1 MRARLPISLL
11 AVTVLT
17 GCASVAIDQNFA
29 EVERFAREQTGS
41 EVRWLRS
48 DPEREAMRAE
58 VDRLLAQPLAIDDA
72 VRIALGYSPAFQ
84 SLLAE
89 AAVASAD
96 ATGSARIGNPVFT
109 FERLFRSGAEGRELD
124 IGRSLGISLF
134 DLLFLPARL
143 EQAEFRQQ
151 QTRLQSSIALLST
164 VTEVRQAWV
173 DAVAARQVARYR
185 EEVATA
191 AGTAAEL
198 ARRMQ
203 ATGNFSRLQRA
214 REQALAAEETANLIR
229 ARQNATAARETLI
242 QRLGLTPSQAQALRL
257 PDQLPALPEAPMDEA
272 TAGAALLENRL
283 DVRIARTDLDRTA
296 KSLGLT
302 RVTSVVNGLHVAGV
316 RNSETG
322 ESTQRGFELEL
333 PLPLFDLGD
342 AARAGGEA
350 RYLAAFNRTLELAS
364 NASSQVRVAY
374 EGYRS
379 AYDLARHYRN
389 EVVPLRQ
396 NITEESVLQYN
407 GMLIGV
413 FELLAA
419 ARAQSASVVQAI
431 EAERDFWR
439 AEAGLKASLL
449 GQPIAPLSLQSSASP
464 AASRW
469 WPLTYPE
476 TIMTTRRSFLAGA
489 GLLAAAGTVNR
500 AALAALP
507 EPVIQTSAVTAAPL
521 SPPDGRPYDPVV
533 TLNGWTCP
541 GACAT
546 AVKEFHLVAEP
557 VEREIAPGMVAR
569 LWGYNGQ
576 SPGPTI
582 EVVEGDRVRIFVTN
596 RLPEH
601 TTIHW
606 HGQRLPNGMDGVGGL
621 NQPQIPPGK
630 TFVYEFV
637 ARRPGT
643 FMYHPHADEMV
654 QMAMGMMG
662 FLGHASTRAAPAHRR
677 VDRDFC
683 FLLNAYDIEPGSY
696 VPKINT
702 MLDFNLW
709 TWNSRAFPGIDSL
722 RQEGRPGA
730 GAHRQPDHDQPPDP
744 HPRPRVR
751 GYRAPT
757 AGRRGRSRAGP
768 RSPPTSPSAR
778 CARSSS
784 SPTRRAIGR
793 CTATSRTTP

>member
-1 MRARLPISLL
+1 MRARLPLSLL
-11 AVTVLT
+11 AATLLT

-29 EVERFAREQTGS
+29 EVERFARDEAGS

-48 DPEREAMRAE
+48 DAEREATRAE

-151 QTRLQSSIALLST
+151 QTRLQASIALLST

-173 DAVAARQVARYR
+173 DAVAARQVARHR

-229 ARQNATAARETLI
+229 ARQNAAAARETLI

-272 TAGAALLENRL
+272 TAGAALLESRL
-283 DVRIARTDLDRTA
+283 DVRIARTDLERTA

-322 ESTQRGFELEL
+322 ESSQRGFEIEL
-333 PLPLFDLGD
+333 PLPLFDFGD
-342 AARAGGEA
+342 AARAGSEA
-350 RYLAAFNRTLELAS
+350 RYLAAFNRTLEVAN

-419 ARAQSASVVQAI
+419 ARSQSASAVQAI

-439 AEAGLKASLL
+439 AEAALKASLL

-464 AASRW
+464 AQ
-469 WPLTYPE
+469 
-476 TIMTTRRSFLAGA
+476 AG
-489 GLLAAAGTVNR
+489 
-500 AALAALP
+500 
-507 EPVIQTSAVTAAPL
+507 
-521 SPPDGRPYDPVV
+521 
-533 TLNGWTCP
+533 
-541 GACAT
+541 
-546 AVKEFHLVAEP
+546 
-557 VEREIAPGMVAR
+557 
-569 LWGYNGQ
+569 
-576 SPGPTI
+576 
-582 EVVEGDRVRIFVTN
+582 
-596 RLPEH
+596 
-601 TTIHW
+601 
-606 HGQRLPNGMDGVGGL
+606 GG
-621 NQPQIPPGK
+621 
-630 TFVYEFV
+630 
-637 ARRPGT
+637 
-643 FMYHPHADEMV
+643 H
-654 QMAMGMMG
+654 
-662 FLGHASTRAAPAHRR
+662 
-677 VDRDFC
+677 
-683 FLLNAYDIEPGSY
+683 
-696 VPKINT
+696 
-702 MLDFNLW
+702 
-709 TWNSRAFPGIDSL
+709 
-722 RQEGRPGA
+722 
-730 GAHRQPDHDQPPDP
+730 
-744 HPRPRVR
+744 
-751 GYRAPT
+751 
-757 AGRRGRSRAGP
+757 
-768 RSPPTSPSAR
+768 
-778 CARSSS
+778 
-784 SPTRRAIGR
+784 
-793 CTATSRTTP
+793 

>member
-1 MRARLPISLL
+1 MRGSLPISLL
-11 AVTVLT
+11 AATVLT
-17 GCASVAIDQNFA
+17 GCASVAIDENFA

-48 DPEREAMRAE
+48 DPEREAMRTE

-173 DAVAARQVARYR
+173 DAVAARQVAHYR

-229 ARQNATAARETLI
+229 ARQNATAAREALI

-257 PDQLPALPEAPMDEA
+257 PDQLPALPEAPIDEA
-272 TAGAALLENRL
+272 TAGAALLDNRL
-283 DVRIARTDLDRTA
+283 DVRIARTDLERTA

-302 RVTSVVNGLHVAGV
+302 QVTSVVNGLHVAGV

-322 ESTQRGFELEL
+322 ESSQRGFEVEL
-333 PLPLFDLGD
+333 PLPLFDFGD
-342 AARAGGEA
+342 AARASSEA
-350 RYLAAFNRTLELAS
+350 RYLSAFNRTLEVAN

-379 AYDLARHYRN
+379 AYDLARHYRS

-464 AASRW
+464 AQ
-469 WPLTYPE
+469 
-476 TIMTTRRSFLAGA
+476 AG
-489 GLLAAAGTVNR
+489 
-500 AALAALP
+500 
-507 EPVIQTSAVTAAPL
+507 
-521 SPPDGRPYDPVV
+521 
-533 TLNGWTCP
+533 
-541 GACAT
+541 
-546 AVKEFHLVAEP
+546 
-557 VEREIAPGMVAR
+557 
-569 LWGYNGQ
+569 
-576 SPGPTI
+576 
-582 EVVEGDRVRIFVTN
+582 
-596 RLPEH
+596 
-601 TTIHW
+601 
-606 HGQRLPNGMDGVGGL
+606 GG
-621 NQPQIPPGK
+621 
-630 TFVYEFV
+630 
-637 ARRPGT
+637 
-643 FMYHPHADEMV
+643 H
-654 QMAMGMMG
+654 
-662 FLGHASTRAAPAHRR
+662 
-677 VDRDFC
+677 
-683 FLLNAYDIEPGSY
+683 
-696 VPKINT
+696 
-702 MLDFNLW
+702 
-709 TWNSRAFPGIDSL
+709 
-722 RQEGRPGA
+722 
-730 GAHRQPDHDQPPDP
+730 
-744 HPRPRVR
+744 
-751 GYRAPT
+751 
-757 AGRRGRSRAGP
+757 
-768 RSPPTSPSAR
+768 
-778 CARSSS
+778 
-784 SPTRRAIGR
+784 
-793 CTATSRTTP
+793 

>member
-1 MRARLPISLL
+1 MRGSLPISLL
-11 AVTVLT
+11 AATVLT
-17 GCASVAIDQNFA
+17 GCASVAIDENFA

-48 DPEREAMRAE
+48 DPEREAMRTE

-173 DAVAARQVARYR
+173 DAVAARQVAHYR

-229 ARQNATAARETLI
+229 ARQNATAAREALI

-257 PDQLPALPEAPMDEA
+257 PDQLPALPEAPIDEA
-272 TAGAALLENRL
+272 TAGAALLDNRL
-283 DVRIARTDLDRTA
+283 DVRIARTDLERTA

-302 RVTSVVNGLHVAGV
+302 QVTSVVNGLHVAGV

-322 ESTQRGFELEL
+322 ESSQRGFEVEL
-333 PLPLFDLGD
+333 PLPLFDFGD
-342 AARAGGEA
+342 AARASSEA
-350 RYLAAFNRTLELAS
+350 RYLSAFNRTLEVAN

-379 AYDLARHYRN
+379 AYDLARHYRS

-439 AEAGLKASLL
+439 AEAALKASLL
-449 GQPIAPLSLQSSASP
+449 GQPIAPISLQSSASP
-464 AASRW
+464 A
-469 WPLTYPE
+469 E
-476 TIMTTRRSFLAGA
+476 AGA
-489 GLLAAAGTVNR
+489 G
-500 AALAALP
+500 
-507 EPVIQTSAVTAAPL
+507 
-521 SPPDGRPYDPVV
+521 
-533 TLNGWTCP
+533 
-541 GACAT
+541 
-546 AVKEFHLVAEP
+546 H
-557 VEREIAPGMVAR
+557 
-569 LWGYNGQ
+569 
-576 SPGPTI
+576 
-582 EVVEGDRVRIFVTN
+582 
-596 RLPEH
+596 
-601 TTIHW
+601 
-606 HGQRLPNGMDGVGGL
+606 
-621 NQPQIPPGK
+621 
-630 TFVYEFV
+630 
-637 ARRPGT
+637 
-643 FMYHPHADEMV
+643 
-654 QMAMGMMG
+654 
-662 FLGHASTRAAPAHRR
+662 
-677 VDRDFC
+677 
-683 FLLNAYDIEPGSY
+683 
-696 VPKINT
+696 
-702 MLDFNLW
+702 
-709 TWNSRAFPGIDSL
+709 
-722 RQEGRPGA
+722 
-730 GAHRQPDHDQPPDP
+730 
-744 HPRPRVR
+744 
-751 GYRAPT
+751 
-757 AGRRGRSRAGP
+757 
-768 RSPPTSPSAR
+768 
-778 CARSSS
+778 
-784 SPTRRAIGR
+784 
-793 CTATSRTTP
+793 

>member
-1 MRARLPISLL
+1 MRGSLPISLL
-11 AVTVLT
+11 AATVLT
-17 GCASVAIDQNFA
+17 GCASVAIDENFA

-48 DPEREAMRAE
+48 DPEREAMRTE

-173 DAVAARQVARYR
+173 DAVAARQVAHYR

-229 ARQNATAARETLI
+229 ARQNATAAREALI

-257 PDQLPALPEAPMDEA
+257 PDQLPALPEAPIDEA
-272 TAGAALLENRL
+272 TAGAALLDNRL
-283 DVRIARTDLDRTA
+283 DVRIARTDLERTA

-302 RVTSVVNGLHVAGV
+302 QVTSVVNGLHVAGV

-322 ESTQRGFELEL
+322 ESSQRGFEVEL
-333 PLPLFDLGD
+333 PLPLFDFGD
-342 AARAGGEA
+342 AARASSEA
-350 RYLAAFNRTLELAS
+350 RYLSAFNRTLEVAN

-379 AYDLARHYRN
+379 AYDLARHYRS

-439 AEAGLKASLL
+439 AEAALKASLL

-464 AASRW
+464 AQ
-469 WPLTYPE
+469 
-476 TIMTTRRSFLAGA
+476 AG
-489 GLLAAAGTVNR
+489 
-500 AALAALP
+500 
-507 EPVIQTSAVTAAPL
+507 
-521 SPPDGRPYDPVV
+521 
-533 TLNGWTCP
+533 
-541 GACAT
+541 
-546 AVKEFHLVAEP
+546 
-557 VEREIAPGMVAR
+557 
-569 LWGYNGQ
+569 
-576 SPGPTI
+576 
-582 EVVEGDRVRIFVTN
+582 
-596 RLPEH
+596 
-601 TTIHW
+601 
-606 HGQRLPNGMDGVGGL
+606 GG
-621 NQPQIPPGK
+621 
-630 TFVYEFV
+630 
-637 ARRPGT
+637 
-643 FMYHPHADEMV
+643 H
-654 QMAMGMMG
+654 
-662 FLGHASTRAAPAHRR
+662 
-677 VDRDFC
+677 
-683 FLLNAYDIEPGSY
+683 
-696 VPKINT
+696 
-702 MLDFNLW
+702 
-709 TWNSRAFPGIDSL
+709 
-722 RQEGRPGA
+722 
-730 GAHRQPDHDQPPDP
+730 
-744 HPRPRVR
+744 
-751 GYRAPT
+751 
-757 AGRRGRSRAGP
+757 
-768 RSPPTSPSAR
+768 
-778 CARSSS
+778 
-784 SPTRRAIGR
+784 
-793 CTATSRTTP
+793 

>member
-1 MRARLPISLL
+1 MRASLPISLL

-17 GCASVAIDQNFA
+17 GCASVAIDENFA

-439 AEAGLKASLL
+439 AEAALKASLL
-449 GQPIAPLSLQSSASP
+449 GQPIAPISLQSSASP
-464 AASRW
+464 A
-469 WPLTYPE
+469 E
-476 TIMTTRRSFLAGA
+476 AGA
-489 GLLAAAGTVNR
+489 G
-500 AALAALP
+500 
-507 EPVIQTSAVTAAPL
+507 
-521 SPPDGRPYDPVV
+521 
-533 TLNGWTCP
+533 
-541 GACAT
+541 
-546 AVKEFHLVAEP
+546 H
-557 VEREIAPGMVAR
+557 
-569 LWGYNGQ
+569 
-576 SPGPTI
+576 
-582 EVVEGDRVRIFVTN
+582 
-596 RLPEH
+596 
-601 TTIHW
+601 
-606 HGQRLPNGMDGVGGL
+606 
-621 NQPQIPPGK
+621 
-630 TFVYEFV
+630 
-637 ARRPGT
+637 
-643 FMYHPHADEMV
+643 
-654 QMAMGMMG
+654 
-662 FLGHASTRAAPAHRR
+662 
-677 VDRDFC
+677 
-683 FLLNAYDIEPGSY
+683 
-696 VPKINT
+696 
-702 MLDFNLW
+702 
-709 TWNSRAFPGIDSL
+709 
-722 RQEGRPGA
+722 
-730 GAHRQPDHDQPPDP
+730 
-744 HPRPRVR
+744 
-751 GYRAPT
+751 
-757 AGRRGRSRAGP
+757 
-768 RSPPTSPSAR
+768 
-778 CARSSS
+778 
-784 SPTRRAIGR
+784 
-793 CTATSRTTP
+793 

>member
-1 MRARLPISLL
+1 MRGSLPISLL
-11 AVTVLT
+11 AATVLT
-17 GCASVAIDQNFA
+17 GCASVAIDENFA

-48 DPEREAMRAE
+48 DPEREAMRTE

-173 DAVAARQVARYR
+173 DAVAARQVARHR

-229 ARQNATAARETLI
+229 ARQNATAAREALI

-257 PDQLPALPEAPMDEA
+257 PDQLPALPEAPIDEA
-272 TAGAALLENRL
+272 TAGAALLDNRL
-283 DVRIARTDLDRTA
+283 DVRIARTDLERTA

-302 RVTSVVNGLHVAGV
+302 QVTSVVNGLHVAGV

-322 ESTQRGFELEL
+322 ESSQRGFEVEL
-333 PLPLFDLGD
+333 PLPLFDFGD
-342 AARAGGEA
+342 AARASSEA
-350 RYLAAFNRTLELAS
+350 RYLSAFNRTLEVAN

-379 AYDLARHYRN
+379 AYDLARHYRS

-439 AEAGLKASLL
+439 AEAALKASLL
-449 GQPIAPLSLQSSASP
+449 GQPIAPISLQSSASP
-464 AASRW
+464 A
-469 WPLTYPE
+469 E
-476 TIMTTRRSFLAGA
+476 AGA
-489 GLLAAAGTVNR
+489 G
-500 AALAALP
+500 
-507 EPVIQTSAVTAAPL
+507 
-521 SPPDGRPYDPVV
+521 
-533 TLNGWTCP
+533 
-541 GACAT
+541 
-546 AVKEFHLVAEP
+546 H
-557 VEREIAPGMVAR
+557 
-569 LWGYNGQ
+569 
-576 SPGPTI
+576 
-582 EVVEGDRVRIFVTN
+582 
-596 RLPEH
+596 
-601 TTIHW
+601 
-606 HGQRLPNGMDGVGGL
+606 
-621 NQPQIPPGK
+621 
-630 TFVYEFV
+630 
-637 ARRPGT
+637 
-643 FMYHPHADEMV
+643 
-654 QMAMGMMG
+654 
-662 FLGHASTRAAPAHRR
+662 
-677 VDRDFC
+677 
-683 FLLNAYDIEPGSY
+683 
-696 VPKINT
+696 
-702 MLDFNLW
+702 
-709 TWNSRAFPGIDSL
+709 
-722 RQEGRPGA
+722 
-730 GAHRQPDHDQPPDP
+730 
-744 HPRPRVR
+744 
-751 GYRAPT
+751 
-757 AGRRGRSRAGP
+757 
-768 RSPPTSPSAR
+768 
-778 CARSSS
+778 
-784 SPTRRAIGR
+784 
-793 CTATSRTTP
+793 

>member
-1 MRARLPISLL
+1 MRASLPISLL

-322 ESTQRGFELEL
+322 ESSQRGFEIEL
-333 PLPLFDLGD
+333 PLPLFDFGD

-419 ARAQSASVVQAI
+419 ARSQSASAVQAI

-439 AEAGLKASLL
+439 ADAALKASLL
-449 GQPIAPLSLQSSASP
+449 GQPIAPLVLQSGASP
-464 AASRW
+464 A
-469 WPLTYPE
+469 E
-476 TIMTTRRSFLAGA
+476 AG
-489 GLLAAAGTVNR
+489 
-500 AALAALP
+500 
-507 EPVIQTSAVTAAPL
+507 
-521 SPPDGRPYDPVV
+521 
-533 TLNGWTCP
+533 
-541 GACAT
+541 
-546 AVKEFHLVAEP
+546 
-557 VEREIAPGMVAR
+557 
-569 LWGYNGQ
+569 
-576 SPGPTI
+576 
-582 EVVEGDRVRIFVTN
+582 
-596 RLPEH
+596 
-601 TTIHW
+601 
-606 HGQRLPNGMDGVGGL
+606 GG
-621 NQPQIPPGK
+621 
-630 TFVYEFV
+630 
-637 ARRPGT
+637 
-643 FMYHPHADEMV
+643 H
-654 QMAMGMMG
+654 
-662 FLGHASTRAAPAHRR
+662 
-677 VDRDFC
+677 
-683 FLLNAYDIEPGSY
+683 
-696 VPKINT
+696 
-702 MLDFNLW
+702 
-709 TWNSRAFPGIDSL
+709 
-722 RQEGRPGA
+722 
-730 GAHRQPDHDQPPDP
+730 
-744 HPRPRVR
+744 
-751 GYRAPT
+751 
-757 AGRRGRSRAGP
+757 
-768 RSPPTSPSAR
+768 
-778 CARSSS
+778 
-784 SPTRRAIGR
+784 
-793 CTATSRTTP
+793 

>member
-1 MRARLPISLL
+1 MRGSLPISLL
-11 AVTVLT
+11 AATVLT
-17 GCASVAIDQNFA
+17 GCASVAIDENFA

-48 DPEREAMRAE
+48 DPEREAMRTE

-173 DAVAARQVARYR
+173 DAVAARQVAHYR

-229 ARQNATAARETLI
+229 ARQNATAAREALI

-257 PDQLPALPEAPMDEA
+257 PDQLPALPEAPIDEA
-272 TAGAALLENRL
+272 TAGAALLDNRL
-283 DVRIARTDLDRTA
+283 DVRIARTDLERTA

-322 ESTQRGFELEL
+322 ESSQRGFEVEL
-333 PLPLFDLGD
+333 PLPLFDFGD
-342 AARAGGEA
+342 AARASSEA
-350 RYLAAFNRTLELAS
+350 RYLSAFNRTLEVAN

-379 AYDLARHYRN
+379 AYDLARHYRS

-464 AASRW
+464 AQ
-469 WPLTYPE
+469 
-476 TIMTTRRSFLAGA
+476 AG
-489 GLLAAAGTVNR
+489 
-500 AALAALP
+500 
-507 EPVIQTSAVTAAPL
+507 
-521 SPPDGRPYDPVV
+521 
-533 TLNGWTCP
+533 
-541 GACAT
+541 
-546 AVKEFHLVAEP
+546 
-557 VEREIAPGMVAR
+557 
-569 LWGYNGQ
+569 
-576 SPGPTI
+576 
-582 EVVEGDRVRIFVTN
+582 
-596 RLPEH
+596 
-601 TTIHW
+601 
-606 HGQRLPNGMDGVGGL
+606 GG
-621 NQPQIPPGK
+621 
-630 TFVYEFV
+630 
-637 ARRPGT
+637 
-643 FMYHPHADEMV
+643 H
-654 QMAMGMMG
+654 
-662 FLGHASTRAAPAHRR
+662 
-677 VDRDFC
+677 
-683 FLLNAYDIEPGSY
+683 
-696 VPKINT
+696 
-702 MLDFNLW
+702 
-709 TWNSRAFPGIDSL
+709 
-722 RQEGRPGA
+722 
-730 GAHRQPDHDQPPDP
+730 
-744 HPRPRVR
+744 
-751 GYRAPT
+751 
-757 AGRRGRSRAGP
+757 
-768 RSPPTSPSAR
+768 
-778 CARSSS
+778 
-784 SPTRRAIGR
+784 
-793 CTATSRTTP
+793 

>member
-1 MRARLPISLL
+1 MRASLPISLL
-11 AVTVLT
+11 AATVLT
-17 GCASVAIDQNFA
+17 GCASVAIDENFA

-173 DAVAARQVARYR
+173 DAVAARQVARHR

-272 TAGAALLENRL
+272 TAGAALLESRL
-283 DVRIARTDLDRTA
+283 DVRIARTDLERTA

-322 ESTQRGFELEL
+322 ESSQRGFEIEL
-333 PLPLFDLGD
+333 PLPLFDFGD
-342 AARAGGEA
+342 AARAGSEA
-350 RYLAAFNRTLELAS
+350 RYLAAFNRTLEVAN

-419 ARAQSASVVQAI
+419 ARSQSASAVQAI

-439 AEAGLKASLL
+439 AEAALKASLL

-464 AASRW
+464 AQ
-469 WPLTYPE
+469 
-476 TIMTTRRSFLAGA
+476 AG
-489 GLLAAAGTVNR
+489 
-500 AALAALP
+500 
-507 EPVIQTSAVTAAPL
+507 
-521 SPPDGRPYDPVV
+521 
-533 TLNGWTCP
+533 
-541 GACAT
+541 
-546 AVKEFHLVAEP
+546 
-557 VEREIAPGMVAR
+557 
-569 LWGYNGQ
+569 
-576 SPGPTI
+576 
-582 EVVEGDRVRIFVTN
+582 
-596 RLPEH
+596 
-601 TTIHW
+601 
-606 HGQRLPNGMDGVGGL
+606 GG
-621 NQPQIPPGK
+621 
-630 TFVYEFV
+630 
-637 ARRPGT
+637 
-643 FMYHPHADEMV
+643 H
-654 QMAMGMMG
+654 
-662 FLGHASTRAAPAHRR
+662 
-677 VDRDFC
+677 
-683 FLLNAYDIEPGSY
+683 
-696 VPKINT
+696 
-702 MLDFNLW
+702 
-709 TWNSRAFPGIDSL
+709 
-722 RQEGRPGA
+722 
-730 GAHRQPDHDQPPDP
+730 
-744 HPRPRVR
+744 
-751 GYRAPT
+751 
-757 AGRRGRSRAGP
+757 
-768 RSPPTSPSAR
+768 
-778 CARSSS
+778 
-784 SPTRRAIGR
+784 
-793 CTATSRTTP
+793 

>member
-1 MRARLPISLL
+1 MRGSLPISLL
-11 AVTVLT
+11 AATVLT
-17 GCASVAIDQNFA
+17 GCASVAIDENFA

-48 DPEREAMRAE
+48 DPEREAMRTE

-124 IGRSLGISLF
+124 IGRSLSLSLF

-173 DAVAARQVARYR
+173 DAVAARQVAHYR

-229 ARQNATAARETLI
+229 ARQNATAAREALI

-257 PDQLPALPEAPMDEA
+257 PDQLPALPEAPIDEA
-272 TAGAALLENRL
+272 TAGAALLDNRL
-283 DVRIARTDLDRTA
+283 DVRIARTDLERTA

-302 RVTSVVNGLHVAGV
+302 QVTSVVNGLHVAGV

-322 ESTQRGFELEL
+322 ESSQRGFEVEL
-333 PLPLFDLGD
+333 PLPLFDFGD
-342 AARAGGEA
+342 AASAGSEA
-350 RYLAAFNRTLELAS
+350 RYLSAFNRTLEVAN

-379 AYDLARHYRN
+379 AYDLARHYRS

-419 ARAQSASVVQAI
+419 ARSQSASAVQAI

-439 AEAGLKASLL
+439 AEAALKASLL
-449 GQPIAPLSLQSSASP
+449 GQPIAPISLQSSASP
-464 AASRW
+464 A
-469 WPLTYPE
+469 E
-476 TIMTTRRSFLAGA
+476 AGA
-489 GLLAAAGTVNR
+489 G
-500 AALAALP
+500 
-507 EPVIQTSAVTAAPL
+507 
-521 SPPDGRPYDPVV
+521 
-533 TLNGWTCP
+533 
-541 GACAT
+541 
-546 AVKEFHLVAEP
+546 H
-557 VEREIAPGMVAR
+557 
-569 LWGYNGQ
+569 
-576 SPGPTI
+576 
-582 EVVEGDRVRIFVTN
+582 
-596 RLPEH
+596 
-601 TTIHW
+601 
-606 HGQRLPNGMDGVGGL
+606 
-621 NQPQIPPGK
+621 
-630 TFVYEFV
+630 
-637 ARRPGT
+637 
-643 FMYHPHADEMV
+643 
-654 QMAMGMMG
+654 
-662 FLGHASTRAAPAHRR
+662 
-677 VDRDFC
+677 
-683 FLLNAYDIEPGSY
+683 
-696 VPKINT
+696 
-702 MLDFNLW
+702 
-709 TWNSRAFPGIDSL
+709 
-722 RQEGRPGA
+722 
-730 GAHRQPDHDQPPDP
+730 
-744 HPRPRVR
+744 
-751 GYRAPT
+751 
-757 AGRRGRSRAGP
+757 
-768 RSPPTSPSAR
+768 
-778 CARSSS
+778 
-784 SPTRRAIGR
+784 
-793 CTATSRTTP
+793 

>member
-48 DPEREAMRAE
+48 DPEREAMRTE

-109 FERLFRSGAEGRELD
+109 FERLFRSGAEGREID

-151 QTRLQSSIALLST
+151 QTRLQSSITLLST

-173 DAVAARQVARYR
+173 DAIAARQVARYR

-229 ARQNATAARETLI
+229 ARQNATAAREALI
-242 QRLGLTPSQAQALRL
+242 QRLGLTPSQAQTLRL

-322 ESTQRGFELEL
+322 ESSQRGFEIEL
-333 PLPLFDLGD
+333 PLPLFDFGD

-419 ARAQSASVVQAI
+419 ARSQSASAVQAI

-439 AEAGLKASLL
+439 AEAALKASLL
-449 GQPIAPLSLQSSASP
+449 GQPIAPISLQSGASP
-464 AASRW
+464 A
-469 WPLTYPE
+469 E
-476 TIMTTRRSFLAGA
+476 AGA
-489 GLLAAAGTVNR
+489 G
-500 AALAALP
+500 
-507 EPVIQTSAVTAAPL
+507 
-521 SPPDGRPYDPVV
+521 
-533 TLNGWTCP
+533 
-541 GACAT
+541 
-546 AVKEFHLVAEP
+546 H
-557 VEREIAPGMVAR
+557 
-569 LWGYNGQ
+569 
-576 SPGPTI
+576 
-582 EVVEGDRVRIFVTN
+582 
-596 RLPEH
+596 
-601 TTIHW
+601 
-606 HGQRLPNGMDGVGGL
+606 
-621 NQPQIPPGK
+621 
-630 TFVYEFV
+630 
-637 ARRPGT
+637 
-643 FMYHPHADEMV
+643 
-654 QMAMGMMG
+654 
-662 FLGHASTRAAPAHRR
+662 
-677 VDRDFC
+677 
-683 FLLNAYDIEPGSY
+683 
-696 VPKINT
+696 
-702 MLDFNLW
+702 
-709 TWNSRAFPGIDSL
+709 
-722 RQEGRPGA
+722 
-730 GAHRQPDHDQPPDP
+730 
-744 HPRPRVR
+744 
-751 GYRAPT
+751 
-757 AGRRGRSRAGP
+757 
-768 RSPPTSPSAR
+768 
-778 CARSSS
+778 
-784 SPTRRAIGR
+784 
-793 CTATSRTTP
+793 

>member
-1 MRARLPISLL
+1 MSLL
-11 AVTVLT
+11 AATVLT

-29 EVERFAREQTGS
+29 EVERFAREQAGS

-48 DPEREAMRAE
+48 DAEREAMRGE
-58 VDRLLAQPLAIDDA
+58 VDRLLTQPLAIDDA

-84 SLLAE
+84 SLLAD

-185 EEVATA
+185 EDMATA

-214 REQALAAEETANLIR
+214 REQSLTAEETANLIR

-242 QRLGLTPSQAQALRL
+242 QRLGLAPSQAQALRL

-283 DVRIARTDLDRTA
+283 DVRIARTDLERTA

-322 ESTQRGFELEL
+322 ESSQRGFEIEL
-333 PLPLFDLGD
+333 PLPLFDFGD
-342 AARAGGEA
+342 AARAGSEA
-350 RYLAAFNRTLELAS
+350 RYLAAFNRTLEVAS

-374 EGYRS
+374 DGYRS
-379 AYDLARHYRN
+379 AHDLARHYRN

-439 AEAGLKASLL
+439 AEAALKASLL
-449 GQPIAPLSLQSSASP
+449 GQPIAPISLQSSASP
-464 AASRW
+464 A
-469 WPLTYPE
+469 E
-476 TIMTTRRSFLAGA
+476 AGA
-489 GLLAAAGTVNR
+489 G
-500 AALAALP
+500 
-507 EPVIQTSAVTAAPL
+507 
-521 SPPDGRPYDPVV
+521 
-533 TLNGWTCP
+533 
-541 GACAT
+541 
-546 AVKEFHLVAEP
+546 H
-557 VEREIAPGMVAR
+557 
-569 LWGYNGQ
+569 
-576 SPGPTI
+576 
-582 EVVEGDRVRIFVTN
+582 
-596 RLPEH
+596 
-601 TTIHW
+601 
-606 HGQRLPNGMDGVGGL
+606 
-621 NQPQIPPGK
+621 
-630 TFVYEFV
+630 
-637 ARRPGT
+637 
-643 FMYHPHADEMV
+643 
-654 QMAMGMMG
+654 
-662 FLGHASTRAAPAHRR
+662 
-677 VDRDFC
+677 
-683 FLLNAYDIEPGSY
+683 
-696 VPKINT
+696 
-702 MLDFNLW
+702 
-709 TWNSRAFPGIDSL
+709 
-722 RQEGRPGA
+722 
-730 GAHRQPDHDQPPDP
+730 
-744 HPRPRVR
+744 
-751 GYRAPT
+751 
-757 AGRRGRSRAGP
+757 
-768 RSPPTSPSAR
+768 
-778 CARSSS
+778 
-784 SPTRRAIGR
+784 
-793 CTATSRTTP
+793 

>member
-1 MRARLPISLL
+1 MRGSLPISLL
-11 AVTVLT
+11 AATVLT
-17 GCASVAIDQNFA
+17 GCASVAIDENFA

-48 DPEREAMRAE
+48 DPEREAMRTE

-173 DAVAARQVARYR
+173 DAVAARQVAHYR

-229 ARQNATAARETLI
+229 ARQNATAAREALI

-257 PDQLPALPEAPMDEA
+257 PDQLPALPEAPIDEA
-272 TAGAALLENRL
+272 TAGAALLDNRL
-283 DVRIARTDLDRTA
+283 DVRIARTDLERTA

-302 RVTSVVNGLHVAGV
+302 QVTSVVNGLHVAGV

-322 ESTQRGFELEL
+322 ESSQRGFEVEL
-333 PLPLFDLGD
+333 PLPLFDFGD
-342 AARAGGEA
+342 AARASSEA
-350 RYLAAFNRTLELAS
+350 RYLSAFNRTLEVAN

-379 AYDLARHYRN
+379 AYDLARHYRS

-419 ARAQSASVVQAI
+419 ARSQSASAVQAI

-439 AEAGLKASLL
+439 AEAALKASLL
-449 GQPIAPLSLQSSASP
+449 GQPIAPLVLQSGASP
-464 AASRW
+464 A
-469 WPLTYPE
+469 E
-476 TIMTTRRSFLAGA
+476 AG
-489 GLLAAAGTVNR
+489 
-500 AALAALP
+500 
-507 EPVIQTSAVTAAPL
+507 
-521 SPPDGRPYDPVV
+521 
-533 TLNGWTCP
+533 
-541 GACAT
+541 
-546 AVKEFHLVAEP
+546 
-557 VEREIAPGMVAR
+557 
-569 LWGYNGQ
+569 
-576 SPGPTI
+576 
-582 EVVEGDRVRIFVTN
+582 
-596 RLPEH
+596 
-601 TTIHW
+601 
-606 HGQRLPNGMDGVGGL
+606 GG
-621 NQPQIPPGK
+621 
-630 TFVYEFV
+630 
-637 ARRPGT
+637 
-643 FMYHPHADEMV
+643 H
-654 QMAMGMMG
+654 
-662 FLGHASTRAAPAHRR
+662 
-677 VDRDFC
+677 
-683 FLLNAYDIEPGSY
+683 
-696 VPKINT
+696 
-702 MLDFNLW
+702 
-709 TWNSRAFPGIDSL
+709 
-722 RQEGRPGA
+722 
-730 GAHRQPDHDQPPDP
+730 
-744 HPRPRVR
+744 
-751 GYRAPT
+751 
-757 AGRRGRSRAGP
+757 
-768 RSPPTSPSAR
+768 
-778 CARSSS
+778 
-784 SPTRRAIGR
+784 
-793 CTATSRTTP
+793 

>member
-173 DAVAARQVARYR
+173 DAVAARQVAHYR

-229 ARQNATAARETLI
+229 ARQNATAAREALI

-257 PDQLPALPEAPMDEA
+257 PDQLPALPEAPIDEA
-272 TAGAALLENRL
+272 TAGAALLDNRL
-283 DVRIARTDLDRTA
+283 DVRIARTDLERTA

-302 RVTSVVNGLHVAGV
+302 QVTSVVNGLHVAGV

-322 ESTQRGFELEL
+322 ESSQRGFEVEL
-333 PLPLFDLGD
+333 PLPLFDFGD
-342 AARAGGEA
+342 AARASSEA
-350 RYLAAFNRTLELAS
+350 RYLSAFNRTLEVAN

-379 AYDLARHYRN
+379 AYDLARHYRS

-464 AASRW
+464 AQ
-469 WPLTYPE
+469 
-476 TIMTTRRSFLAGA
+476 AG
-489 GLLAAAGTVNR
+489 
-500 AALAALP
+500 
-507 EPVIQTSAVTAAPL
+507 
-521 SPPDGRPYDPVV
+521 
-533 TLNGWTCP
+533 
-541 GACAT
+541 
-546 AVKEFHLVAEP
+546 
-557 VEREIAPGMVAR
+557 
-569 LWGYNGQ
+569 
-576 SPGPTI
+576 
-582 EVVEGDRVRIFVTN
+582 
-596 RLPEH
+596 
-601 TTIHW
+601 
-606 HGQRLPNGMDGVGGL
+606 GG
-621 NQPQIPPGK
+621 
-630 TFVYEFV
+630 
-637 ARRPGT
+637 
-643 FMYHPHADEMV
+643 H
-654 QMAMGMMG
+654 
-662 FLGHASTRAAPAHRR
+662 
-677 VDRDFC
+677 
-683 FLLNAYDIEPGSY
+683 
-696 VPKINT
+696 
-702 MLDFNLW
+702 
-709 TWNSRAFPGIDSL
+709 
-722 RQEGRPGA
+722 
-730 GAHRQPDHDQPPDP
+730 
-744 HPRPRVR
+744 
-751 GYRAPT
+751 
-757 AGRRGRSRAGP
+757 
-768 RSPPTSPSAR
+768 
-778 CARSSS
+778 
-784 SPTRRAIGR
+784 
-793 CTATSRTTP
+793 

>member
-1 MRARLPISLL
+1 MRGSLPISLL
-11 AVTVLT
+11 AATVLT
-17 GCASVAIDQNFA
+17 GCASVAIDENFA

-229 ARQNATAARETLI
+229 ARQNATAAREALI

-257 PDQLPALPEAPMDEA
+257 PDQLPALPEAPIDEA
-272 TAGAALLENRL
+272 TAGAALLDNRL
-283 DVRIARTDLDRTA
+283 DVRIARTDLERTA

-302 RVTSVVNGLHVAGV
+302 QVTSVVNGLHVAGV

-322 ESTQRGFELEL
+322 ESSQRGFEVEL
-333 PLPLFDLGD
+333 PLPLFDFGD
-342 AARAGGEA
+342 AARASSEA
-350 RYLAAFNRTLELAS
+350 RYLSAFNRTLEVAN

-379 AYDLARHYRN
+379 AYDLARHYRS

-439 AEAGLKASLL
+439 AEAALRASLL
-449 GQPIAPLSLQSSASP
+449 GQPIAPISLQSSASP
-464 AASRW
+464 A
-469 WPLTYPE
+469 E
-476 TIMTTRRSFLAGA
+476 AGA
-489 GLLAAAGTVNR
+489 G
-500 AALAALP
+500 
-507 EPVIQTSAVTAAPL
+507 
-521 SPPDGRPYDPVV
+521 
-533 TLNGWTCP
+533 
-541 GACAT
+541 
-546 AVKEFHLVAEP
+546 H
-557 VEREIAPGMVAR
+557 
-569 LWGYNGQ
+569 
-576 SPGPTI
+576 
-582 EVVEGDRVRIFVTN
+582 
-596 RLPEH
+596 
-601 TTIHW
+601 
-606 HGQRLPNGMDGVGGL
+606 
-621 NQPQIPPGK
+621 
-630 TFVYEFV
+630 
-637 ARRPGT
+637 
-643 FMYHPHADEMV
+643 
-654 QMAMGMMG
+654 
-662 FLGHASTRAAPAHRR
+662 
-677 VDRDFC
+677 
-683 FLLNAYDIEPGSY
+683 
-696 VPKINT
+696 
-702 MLDFNLW
+702 
-709 TWNSRAFPGIDSL
+709 
-722 RQEGRPGA
+722 
-730 GAHRQPDHDQPPDP
+730 
-744 HPRPRVR
+744 
-751 GYRAPT
+751 
-757 AGRRGRSRAGP
+757 
-768 RSPPTSPSAR
+768 
-778 CARSSS
+778 
-784 SPTRRAIGR
+784 
-793 CTATSRTTP
+793 

>member
-1 MRARLPISLL
+1 MRGSLPISLL
-11 AVTVLT
+11 AATVLT
-17 GCASVAIDQNFA
+17 GCASVAIDENFA

-48 DPEREAMRAE
+48 DPEREAMRTE

-173 DAVAARQVARYR
+173 DAVAARQVAHYR

-229 ARQNATAARETLI
+229 ARQNATAAREALI

-257 PDQLPALPEAPMDEA
+257 PDQLPALPEAPIDEA
-272 TAGAALLENRL
+272 TAGAALLDNRL
-283 DVRIARTDLDRTA
+283 DVRIARTDLERTA

-322 ESTQRGFELEL
+322 ESSQRGYEIEL
-333 PLPLFDLGD
+333 PLPLFDFGD
-342 AARAGGEA
+342 AARASSEA
-350 RYLAAFNRTLELAS
+350 RYLSAFNRTLEVAN

-379 AYDLARHYRN
+379 AYDLARHYRS

-439 AEAGLKASLL
+439 AEAALKASLL
-449 GQPIAPLSLQSSASP
+449 GQPIAPISLQSSASP
-464 AASRW
+464 A
-469 WPLTYPE
+469 E
-476 TIMTTRRSFLAGA
+476 AGA
-489 GLLAAAGTVNR
+489 G
-500 AALAALP
+500 
-507 EPVIQTSAVTAAPL
+507 
-521 SPPDGRPYDPVV
+521 
-533 TLNGWTCP
+533 
-541 GACAT
+541 
-546 AVKEFHLVAEP
+546 H
-557 VEREIAPGMVAR
+557 
-569 LWGYNGQ
+569 
-576 SPGPTI
+576 
-582 EVVEGDRVRIFVTN
+582 
-596 RLPEH
+596 
-601 TTIHW
+601 
-606 HGQRLPNGMDGVGGL
+606 
-621 NQPQIPPGK
+621 
-630 TFVYEFV
+630 
-637 ARRPGT
+637 
-643 FMYHPHADEMV
+643 
-654 QMAMGMMG
+654 
-662 FLGHASTRAAPAHRR
+662 
-677 VDRDFC
+677 
-683 FLLNAYDIEPGSY
+683 
-696 VPKINT
+696 
-702 MLDFNLW
+702 
-709 TWNSRAFPGIDSL
+709 
-722 RQEGRPGA
+722 
-730 GAHRQPDHDQPPDP
+730 
-744 HPRPRVR
+744 
-751 GYRAPT
+751 
-757 AGRRGRSRAGP
+757 
-768 RSPPTSPSAR
+768 
-778 CARSSS
+778 
-784 SPTRRAIGR
+784 
-793 CTATSRTTP
+793 

>member
-1 MRARLPISLL
+1 MRGSLPISLL
-11 AVTVLT
+11 AATVLT
-17 GCASVAIDQNFA
+17 GCASVAIDENFA

-48 DPEREAMRAE
+48 DPEREAMRTE

-229 ARQNATAARETLI
+229 ARQNATAAREALI

-257 PDQLPALPEAPMDEA
+257 PDQLPALPEAPIDEA
-272 TAGAALLENRL
+272 TAGAALLDNRL
-283 DVRIARTDLDRTA
+283 DVRIARTDLERTA

-302 RVTSVVNGLHVAGV
+302 QVTSVVNGLHVAGV

-322 ESTQRGFELEL
+322 ESSQRGFEVEL
-333 PLPLFDLGD
+333 PLPLFDFGD
-342 AARAGGEA
+342 AARASSEA
-350 RYLAAFNRTLELAS
+350 RYLSAFNRTLEVAN

-379 AYDLARHYRN
+379 AYDLARHYRS

-439 AEAGLKASLL
+439 AEAALKASLL
-449 GQPIAPLSLQSSASP
+449 GQPIAPISLQSSASP
-464 AASRW
+464 A
-469 WPLTYPE
+469 E
-476 TIMTTRRSFLAGA
+476 AGA
-489 GLLAAAGTVNR
+489 G
-500 AALAALP
+500 
-507 EPVIQTSAVTAAPL
+507 
-521 SPPDGRPYDPVV
+521 
-533 TLNGWTCP
+533 
-541 GACAT
+541 
-546 AVKEFHLVAEP
+546 H
-557 VEREIAPGMVAR
+557 
-569 LWGYNGQ
+569 
-576 SPGPTI
+576 
-582 EVVEGDRVRIFVTN
+582 
-596 RLPEH
+596 
-601 TTIHW
+601 
-606 HGQRLPNGMDGVGGL
+606 
-621 NQPQIPPGK
+621 
-630 TFVYEFV
+630 
-637 ARRPGT
+637 
-643 FMYHPHADEMV
+643 
-654 QMAMGMMG
+654 
-662 FLGHASTRAAPAHRR
+662 
-677 VDRDFC
+677 
-683 FLLNAYDIEPGSY
+683 
-696 VPKINT
+696 
-702 MLDFNLW
+702 
-709 TWNSRAFPGIDSL
+709 
-722 RQEGRPGA
+722 
-730 GAHRQPDHDQPPDP
+730 
-744 HPRPRVR
+744 
-751 GYRAPT
+751 
-757 AGRRGRSRAGP
+757 
-768 RSPPTSPSAR
+768 
-778 CARSSS
+778 
-784 SPTRRAIGR
+784 
-793 CTATSRTTP
+793 

>member
-1 MRARLPISLL
+1 MRASLPISLL
-11 AVTVLT
+11 AATVLT
-17 GCASVAIDQNFA
+17 GCASVAIDENFA

-322 ESTQRGFELEL
+322 ESSQRGFEVEL
-333 PLPLFDLGD
+333 PLPLFDFGD
-342 AARAGGEA
+342 AARASSEA
-350 RYLAAFNRTLELAS
+350 RYLSAFNRTLEVAN

-379 AYDLARHYRN
+379 AYDLARHYRS

-464 AASRW
+464 AQ
-469 WPLTYPE
+469 
-476 TIMTTRRSFLAGA
+476 AG
-489 GLLAAAGTVNR
+489 
-500 AALAALP
+500 
-507 EPVIQTSAVTAAPL
+507 
-521 SPPDGRPYDPVV
+521 
-533 TLNGWTCP
+533 
-541 GACAT
+541 
-546 AVKEFHLVAEP
+546 
-557 VEREIAPGMVAR
+557 
-569 LWGYNGQ
+569 
-576 SPGPTI
+576 
-582 EVVEGDRVRIFVTN
+582 
-596 RLPEH
+596 
-601 TTIHW
+601 
-606 HGQRLPNGMDGVGGL
+606 GG
-621 NQPQIPPGK
+621 
-630 TFVYEFV
+630 
-637 ARRPGT
+637 
-643 FMYHPHADEMV
+643 H
-654 QMAMGMMG
+654 
-662 FLGHASTRAAPAHRR
+662 
-677 VDRDFC
+677 
-683 FLLNAYDIEPGSY
+683 
-696 VPKINT
+696 
-702 MLDFNLW
+702 
-709 TWNSRAFPGIDSL
+709 
-722 RQEGRPGA
+722 
-730 GAHRQPDHDQPPDP
+730 
-744 HPRPRVR
+744 
-751 GYRAPT
+751 
-757 AGRRGRSRAGP
+757 
-768 RSPPTSPSAR
+768 
-778 CARSSS
+778 
-784 SPTRRAIGR
+784 
-793 CTATSRTTP
+793 

>member
-1 MRARLPISLL
+1 MRASLPISLL
-11 AVTVLT
+11 AATVLT
-17 GCASVAIDQNFA
+17 GCASVAIDENFA
-29 EVERFAREQTGS
+29 EVERFARDEAGS

-48 DPEREAMRAE
+48 DAEREAMRAE

-109 FERLFRSGAEGRELD
+109 FERLFRSGAEGREID

-229 ARQNATAARETLI
+229 ARQNATAAREALI

-322 ESTQRGFELEL
+322 ESTQRGFEIEL
-333 PLPLFDLGD
+333 PLPLFDFGD
-342 AARAGGEA
+342 AVRADSEA
-350 RYLAAFNRTLELAS
+350 RYLSAFNRTLELAN

-419 ARAQSASVVQAI
+419 ARSQSASVVQAI

-439 AEAGLKASLL
+439 AEAALKASLL
-449 GQPIAPLSLQSSASP
+449 GQPIVPLTLQSGASP
-464 AASRW
+464 A
-469 WPLTYPE
+469 E
-476 TIMTTRRSFLAGA
+476 AG
-489 GLLAAAGTVNR
+489 
-500 AALAALP
+500 
-507 EPVIQTSAVTAAPL
+507 
-521 SPPDGRPYDPVV
+521 
-533 TLNGWTCP
+533 
-541 GACAT
+541 
-546 AVKEFHLVAEP
+546 
-557 VEREIAPGMVAR
+557 
-569 LWGYNGQ
+569 
-576 SPGPTI
+576 
-582 EVVEGDRVRIFVTN
+582 
-596 RLPEH
+596 
-601 TTIHW
+601 
-606 HGQRLPNGMDGVGGL
+606 GG
-621 NQPQIPPGK
+621 
-630 TFVYEFV
+630 
-637 ARRPGT
+637 
-643 FMYHPHADEMV
+643 H
-654 QMAMGMMG
+654 
-662 FLGHASTRAAPAHRR
+662 
-677 VDRDFC
+677 
-683 FLLNAYDIEPGSY
+683 
-696 VPKINT
+696 
-702 MLDFNLW
+702 
-709 TWNSRAFPGIDSL
+709 
-722 RQEGRPGA
+722 
-730 GAHRQPDHDQPPDP
+730 
-744 HPRPRVR
+744 
-751 GYRAPT
+751 
-757 AGRRGRSRAGP
+757 
-768 RSPPTSPSAR
+768 
-778 CARSSS
+778 
-784 SPTRRAIGR
+784 
-793 CTATSRTTP
+793 

>member
-1 MRARLPISLL
+1 MRASLPISLL
-11 AVTVLT
+11 AATVLT
-17 GCASVAIDQNFA
+17 GCASVAIDENFA

-72 VRIALGYSPAFQ
+72 VRIALGYSPALQ

-109 FERLFRSGAEGRELD
+109 VERLFRSGAEGRELD

-419 ARAQSASVVQAI
+419 ARSQSASAVQAI

-439 AEAGLKASLL
+439 ADAALKASLL
-449 GQPIAPLSLQSSASP
+449 GQPIAPLVLQSGASP
-464 AASRW
+464 A
-469 WPLTYPE
+469 E
-476 TIMTTRRSFLAGA
+476 AGA
-489 GLLAAAGTVNR
+489 G
-500 AALAALP
+500 
-507 EPVIQTSAVTAAPL
+507 
-521 SPPDGRPYDPVV
+521 
-533 TLNGWTCP
+533 
-541 GACAT
+541 
-546 AVKEFHLVAEP
+546 H
-557 VEREIAPGMVAR
+557 
-569 LWGYNGQ
+569 
-576 SPGPTI
+576 
-582 EVVEGDRVRIFVTN
+582 
-596 RLPEH
+596 
-601 TTIHW
+601 
-606 HGQRLPNGMDGVGGL
+606 
-621 NQPQIPPGK
+621 
-630 TFVYEFV
+630 
-637 ARRPGT
+637 
-643 FMYHPHADEMV
+643 
-654 QMAMGMMG
+654 
-662 FLGHASTRAAPAHRR
+662 
-677 VDRDFC
+677 
-683 FLLNAYDIEPGSY
+683 
-696 VPKINT
+696 
-702 MLDFNLW
+702 
-709 TWNSRAFPGIDSL
+709 
-722 RQEGRPGA
+722 
-730 GAHRQPDHDQPPDP
+730 
-744 HPRPRVR
+744 
-751 GYRAPT
+751 
-757 AGRRGRSRAGP
+757 
-768 RSPPTSPSAR
+768 
-778 CARSSS
+778 
-784 SPTRRAIGR
+784 
-793 CTATSRTTP
+793 

>member
-1 MRARLPISLL
+1 MRGSLPISLL
-11 AVTVLT
+11 AATVLT
-17 GCASVAIDQNFA
+17 GCASVAIDENFA

-48 DPEREAMRAE
+48 DPEREAMRTE

-109 FERLFRSGAEGRELD
+109 FERLFRSGAEGREID

-151 QTRLQSSIALLST
+151 QTRLQSSITLLST

-173 DAVAARQVARYR
+173 DAIAARQVARYR

-229 ARQNATAARETLI
+229 ARQNATAAREALI

-302 RVTSVVNGLHVAGV
+302 RVTSVVNGLQVAGV

-322 ESTQRGFELEL
+322 ESSQRGFEIEL
-333 PLPLFDLGD
+333 PLPLFDFGD

-419 ARAQSASVVQAI
+419 ARSQSASAVQAI

-439 AEAGLKASLL
+439 AEAALKASLL
-449 GQPIAPLSLQSSASP
+449 GQPIAPISLQSGASP
-464 AASRW
+464 A
-469 WPLTYPE
+469 E
-476 TIMTTRRSFLAGA
+476 AGA
-489 GLLAAAGTVNR
+489 G
-500 AALAALP
+500 
-507 EPVIQTSAVTAAPL
+507 
-521 SPPDGRPYDPVV
+521 
-533 TLNGWTCP
+533 
-541 GACAT
+541 
-546 AVKEFHLVAEP
+546 H
-557 VEREIAPGMVAR
+557 
-569 LWGYNGQ
+569 
-576 SPGPTI
+576 
-582 EVVEGDRVRIFVTN
+582 
-596 RLPEH
+596 
-601 TTIHW
+601 
-606 HGQRLPNGMDGVGGL
+606 
-621 NQPQIPPGK
+621 
-630 TFVYEFV
+630 
-637 ARRPGT
+637 
-643 FMYHPHADEMV
+643 
-654 QMAMGMMG
+654 
-662 FLGHASTRAAPAHRR
+662 
-677 VDRDFC
+677 
-683 FLLNAYDIEPGSY
+683 
-696 VPKINT
+696 
-702 MLDFNLW
+702 
-709 TWNSRAFPGIDSL
+709 
-722 RQEGRPGA
+722 
-730 GAHRQPDHDQPPDP
+730 
-744 HPRPRVR
+744 
-751 GYRAPT
+751 
-757 AGRRGRSRAGP
+757 
-768 RSPPTSPSAR
+768 
-778 CARSSS
+778 
-784 SPTRRAIGR
+784 
-793 CTATSRTTP
+793 

>member
-1 MRARLPISLL
+1 MKVSVPISLL
-11 AVTVLT
+11 AAIVLT
-17 GCASVAIDQNFA
+17 GCASVAIDENFA

-173 DAVAARQVARYR
+173 DAVAARQVAHYR

-229 ARQNATAARETLI
+229 ARQNATAAREALI

-257 PDQLPALPEAPMDEA
+257 PDQLPALPEAPIDEA
-272 TAGAALLENRL
+272 TAGAALLDNRL
-283 DVRIARTDLDRTA
+283 DVRIARTDLERTA

-302 RVTSVVNGLHVAGV
+302 QVTSVVNGLHVAGV

-322 ESTQRGFELEL
+322 ESSQRGFEVEL
-333 PLPLFDLGD
+333 PLPLFDFGD
-342 AARAGGEA
+342 AARASSEA
-350 RYLAAFNRTLELAS
+350 RYLSAFNRTLEVAN

-379 AYDLARHYRN
+379 AYDLARHYRS

-439 AEAGLKASLL
+439 AEAALKASLL
-449 GQPIAPLSLQSSASP
+449 GQPIAPISLQSSASP
-464 AASRW
+464 A
-469 WPLTYPE
+469 E
-476 TIMTTRRSFLAGA
+476 AGA
-489 GLLAAAGTVNR
+489 G
-500 AALAALP
+500 
-507 EPVIQTSAVTAAPL
+507 
-521 SPPDGRPYDPVV
+521 
-533 TLNGWTCP
+533 
-541 GACAT
+541 
-546 AVKEFHLVAEP
+546 H
-557 VEREIAPGMVAR
+557 
-569 LWGYNGQ
+569 
-576 SPGPTI
+576 
-582 EVVEGDRVRIFVTN
+582 
-596 RLPEH
+596 
-601 TTIHW
+601 
-606 HGQRLPNGMDGVGGL
+606 
-621 NQPQIPPGK
+621 
-630 TFVYEFV
+630 
-637 ARRPGT
+637 
-643 FMYHPHADEMV
+643 
-654 QMAMGMMG
+654 
-662 FLGHASTRAAPAHRR
+662 
-677 VDRDFC
+677 
-683 FLLNAYDIEPGSY
+683 
-696 VPKINT
+696 
-702 MLDFNLW
+702 
-709 TWNSRAFPGIDSL
+709 
-722 RQEGRPGA
+722 
-730 GAHRQPDHDQPPDP
+730 
-744 HPRPRVR
+744 
-751 GYRAPT
+751 
-757 AGRRGRSRAGP
+757 
-768 RSPPTSPSAR
+768 
-778 CARSSS
+778 
-784 SPTRRAIGR
+784 
-793 CTATSRTTP
+793 

>member
-1 MRARLPISLL
+1 MRASLPISLL
-11 AVTVLT
+11 AATVLT
-17 GCASVAIDQNFA
+17 GCASVAIDENFA

-439 AEAGLKASLL
+439 AEAALKASLL
-449 GQPIAPLSLQSSASP
+449 GQPIAPISLQSSASP
-464 AASRW
+464 AQ
-469 WPLTYPE
+469 
-476 TIMTTRRSFLAGA
+476 AG
-489 GLLAAAGTVNR
+489 
-500 AALAALP
+500 
-507 EPVIQTSAVTAAPL
+507 
-521 SPPDGRPYDPVV
+521 
-533 TLNGWTCP
+533 
-541 GACAT
+541 
-546 AVKEFHLVAEP
+546 
-557 VEREIAPGMVAR
+557 
-569 LWGYNGQ
+569 
-576 SPGPTI
+576 
-582 EVVEGDRVRIFVTN
+582 
-596 RLPEH
+596 
-601 TTIHW
+601 
-606 HGQRLPNGMDGVGGL
+606 GG
-621 NQPQIPPGK
+621 
-630 TFVYEFV
+630 
-637 ARRPGT
+637 
-643 FMYHPHADEMV
+643 H
-654 QMAMGMMG
+654 
-662 FLGHASTRAAPAHRR
+662 
-677 VDRDFC
+677 
-683 FLLNAYDIEPGSY
+683 
-696 VPKINT
+696 
-702 MLDFNLW
+702 
-709 TWNSRAFPGIDSL
+709 
-722 RQEGRPGA
+722 
-730 GAHRQPDHDQPPDP
+730 
-744 HPRPRVR
+744 
-751 GYRAPT
+751 
-757 AGRRGRSRAGP
+757 
-768 RSPPTSPSAR
+768 
-778 CARSSS
+778 
-784 SPTRRAIGR
+784 
-793 CTATSRTTP
+793 

>member
-1 MRARLPISLL
+1 MRGSLPISLL
-11 AVTVLT
+11 AATVLT
-17 GCASVAIDQNFA
+17 GCASVAIDENFA

-48 DPEREAMRAE
+48 DPEREAMRTE

-173 DAVAARQVARYR
+173 DAVAARQVAHYR

-229 ARQNATAARETLI
+229 ARQNATAAREALI

-257 PDQLPALPEAPMDEA
+257 PDQLPALPEAPIDEA
-272 TAGAALLENRL
+272 TAGAALLDNRL
-283 DVRIARTDLDRTA
+283 DVRIARTDLERTA

-302 RVTSVVNGLHVAGV
+302 QVTSVVNGLHVAGV

-322 ESTQRGFELEL
+322 ESSQRGFEVEL
-333 PLPLFDLGD
+333 PLPLFDFGD
-342 AARAGGEA
+342 AARASSEA
-350 RYLAAFNRTLELAS
+350 RYLSAFNRTLEVAN

-379 AYDLARHYRN
+379 AYDLARHYRS

-439 AEAGLKASLL
+439 AEAALKASLL
-449 GQPIAPLSLQSSASP
+449 GQPIAPLSLQSGASP
-464 AASRW
+464 A
-469 WPLTYPE
+469 E
-476 TIMTTRRSFLAGA
+476 AG
-489 GLLAAAGTVNR
+489 
-500 AALAALP
+500 
-507 EPVIQTSAVTAAPL
+507 
-521 SPPDGRPYDPVV
+521 
-533 TLNGWTCP
+533 
-541 GACAT
+541 
-546 AVKEFHLVAEP
+546 
-557 VEREIAPGMVAR
+557 
-569 LWGYNGQ
+569 
-576 SPGPTI
+576 
-582 EVVEGDRVRIFVTN
+582 
-596 RLPEH
+596 
-601 TTIHW
+601 
-606 HGQRLPNGMDGVGGL
+606 GG
-621 NQPQIPPGK
+621 
-630 TFVYEFV
+630 
-637 ARRPGT
+637 
-643 FMYHPHADEMV
+643 H
-654 QMAMGMMG
+654 
-662 FLGHASTRAAPAHRR
+662 
-677 VDRDFC
+677 
-683 FLLNAYDIEPGSY
+683 
-696 VPKINT
+696 
-702 MLDFNLW
+702 
-709 TWNSRAFPGIDSL
+709 
-722 RQEGRPGA
+722 
-730 GAHRQPDHDQPPDP
+730 
-744 HPRPRVR
+744 
-751 GYRAPT
+751 
-757 AGRRGRSRAGP
+757 
-768 RSPPTSPSAR
+768 
-778 CARSSS
+778 
-784 SPTRRAIGR
+784 
-793 CTATSRTTP
+793 